1 MSLFHKYGG
10 SATVSRIVT
19 GFYSDVFKQ
28 PHLRAYFDGV
38 ALPQLIQHQVRFVSL
53 VMGQTPSGYSGRS
66 MAEAHGRLNITKE
79 HFAEVAEILEA
90 NLTKAGVEEADL
102 RTLMAA
108 VAELQY
114 DVVGA

>member
-1 MSLFHKYGG
+1 MSLFQKYGG

-19 GFYSDVFKQ
+19 GFYSDVYKR

-53 VMGQTPSGYSGRS
+53 VMGQTPSAYGGRS
-66 MAEAHGRLNITKE
+66 MAEAHGQLKITE
-79 HFAEVAEILEA
+79 AHFAEVADILEA
-90 NLTKAGVEEADL
+90 NLSKAGVEEADL

-108 VAELQY
+108 VADLRH
-114 DVVGA
+114 DVVRA